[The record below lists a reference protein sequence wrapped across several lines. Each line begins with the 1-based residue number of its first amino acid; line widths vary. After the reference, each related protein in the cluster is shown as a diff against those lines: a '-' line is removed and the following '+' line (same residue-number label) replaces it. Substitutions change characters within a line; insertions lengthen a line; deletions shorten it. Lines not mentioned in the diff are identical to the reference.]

1 MSQYLPM
8 ATPAR
13 QRGQSLVEVAI
24 ACLVVVPLLLLVPI
38 LGKYAYMRH
47 TAAQMTRA
55 AVWEASVADPGTVP
69 DNNPMRQR
77 LLGRF
82 HAGPDAVV
90 DSRTSTISGGNRLG
104 DAMLNTYSNRPLLN
118 ADGIVLQRYAN
129 AADSG
134 FMGNLGALMG
144 VIPGDFPPNRNGLVT
159 AHSQVRPDQLRYRSG
174 TTNRFLNPFD
184 SMQVSID
191 TRSTLLVD
199 AWNASGP
206 GRWNDRNPL
215 RRSVVSQVRSLSPT
229 AALAEYVPELDF
241 VSALPIFGVIGDLDV
256 GLVEPDV
263 TPTDKLPRNAPAQ

>member
-1 MSQYLPM
+1 M
-8 ATPAR
+8 TPSAQR

-55 AVWEASVADPGTVP
+55 AVWEASVADPGRVP
-69 DNNPMRQR
+69 DNNQVRQR

-90 DSRTSTISGGNRLG
+90 DSRIASSNGSDRLG
-104 DAMLNTYSNRPLLN
+104 DAMLNTYANRPLLS
-118 ADGIVLQRYAN
+118 ADRIVLHPYAN

-134 FMGNLGALMG
+134 FLGHMGSVLSA
-144 VIPGDFPPNRNGLVT
+144 IPGEFPPNRNGLVT
-159 AHSQVRPDQLRYRSG
+159 AHSQIRPDQLRYRNG
-174 TTNRFLNPFD
+174 NANRFLNPFD

-199 AWNASGP
+199 AWNAAGP
-206 GRWNDRNPL
+206 GNWNERNPL

-241 VSALPIFGVIGDLDV
+241 VSQLPIFGVIGDLDV
-256 GLVEPDV
+256 GLVQPDV
-263 TPTDKLPRNAPAQ
+263 TPIDKLPRNAPAR